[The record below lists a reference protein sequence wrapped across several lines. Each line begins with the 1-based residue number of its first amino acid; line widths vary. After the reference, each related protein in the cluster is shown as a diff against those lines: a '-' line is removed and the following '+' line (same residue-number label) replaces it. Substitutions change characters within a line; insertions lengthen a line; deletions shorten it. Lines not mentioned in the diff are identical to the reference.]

1 MRDKH
6 KEKVIEVAIQNY
18 KDSVAFGFSSSTK
31 NAINMMEEAYY
42 MCSGFNIDGISE
54 LRKII
59 DEAKEKYK
67 KELSRWKDNFKR
79 EGNKNENIIYWK
91 KTIYIWRI
99 EF

>member
-31 NAINMMEEAYY
+31 NAINMMEDAYY

-54 LRKII
+54 LRK
-59 DEAKEKYK
+59 
-67 KELSRWKDNFKR
+67 LSMKQKR
-79 EGNKNENIIYWK
+79 NIRK
-91 KTIYIWRI
+91 S
-99 EF
+99 

>member
-31 NAINMMEEAYY
+31 NAINMMEDAYY

-67 KELSRWKDNFKR
+67 KELSRWKDNFK
-79 EGNKNENIIYWK
+79 
-91 KTIYIWRI
+91 WRK
-99 EF
+99 

>member
-1 MRDKH
+1 MRDRH

-67 KELSRWKDNFKR
+67 KELSRWKDNFIRRKLR
-79 EGNKNENIIYWK
+79 WK
-91 KTIYIWRI
+91 QLILNGIQTEI
-99 EF
+99 